1 MDMKLLIG
9 SKKQNVILSNTIC
22 TSIINNIN
30 DFRRKGASMEFI
42 EGYIIFIAFY
52 TMIVYK

>member
-1 MDMKLLIG
+1 
-9 SKKQNVILSNTIC
+9 VILSNTIC

-30 DFRRKGASMEFI
+30 DFRKKGASMEFI
-42 EGYIIFIAFY
+42 EGYVIFIAFY